1 MQSTSNFFITFTL
14 MNAVRSYFNDIIAL
28 IFPELC
34 QACGGSLVN
43 GEDIICFN
51 CIYDLPYT
59 NFHQQPDNVV
69 ARQLWGR
76 IDFKLAYTLFYFAKG
91 GKVQNM
97 MHQFKYKNMP
107 RIGNKLGEIAGKQ
120 LVVTPAFQNI
130 DVILPVP
137 LHPRKLKQRG
147 YNQSAQF
154 ADGLADRM
162 RIPVDVESLVRIKHT
177 QTQTRRSRFS
187 RFENMQQVFSVA
199 HPEKLAGKHVLLVDD
214 IITTGSTLEA
224 CGLELL
230 KVPGLTLSIAAI
242 AYAE

>member
-1 MQSTSNFFITFTL
+1 MG
-14 MNAVRSYFNDIIAL
+14 MNRVSSYLHDFIAL

-34 QACGGSLVN
+34 QACGNSLVI
-43 GEDIICFN
+43 GEDVICTN
-51 CIYDLPYT
+51 CVYDLPYT
-59 NFHQQPDNVV
+59 NFHKQPDNVV

-76 IDFKLAYTLFYFAKG
+76 IDLKAVYVLLYFAKG

-107 RIGNKLGEIAGKQ
+107 RIGNRLGQIAGKQ
-120 LVVTPAFQNI
+120 LASAPVYQTV
-130 DVILPVP
+130 DVIIPVP

-154 ADGLADRM
+154 AQGLAEKMNALADT
-162 RIPVDVESLVRIKHT
+162 ESLIRLKHT
-177 QTQTRRSRFS
+177 QTQTKRSRFS
-187 RFENMQQVFSVA
+187 RYENMKDVFTVQY
-199 HPEKLAGKHVLLVDD
+199 PERLAGKHVLLVDD

-230 KVPGLTLSIAAI
+230 KVPGLTLSVAAI

>member
-1 MQSTSNFFITFTL
+1 MKLRSNYL
-14 MNAVRSYFNDIIAL
+14 NDFIAL

-34 QACGGSLVN
+34 QACGGSLVSN
-43 GEDIICFN
+43 EDVICMN
-51 CIYDLPYT
+51 CVYDLPYT

-76 IDFKLAYTLFYFAKG
+76 IDLRSTYVLLYFSKG

-107 RIGNKLGEIAGKQ
+107 RIGNRLGELAGKQ
-120 LVVTPAFQNI
+120 LASAPAYQTI
-130 DVILPVP
+130 DVIIPVP
-137 LHPRKLKQRG
+137 LHPQKLKQRG

-154 ADGLADRM
+154 AEGLAEKM
-162 RIPVDVESLVRIKHT
+162 EAVVDIESLIRLKHT
-177 QTQTRRSRFS
+177 ETQTKRSRFS
-187 RFENMQQVFSVA
+187 RYENMKDVFSVQQ
-199 HPEKLAGKHVLLVDD
+199 PEKLAGKHVLLVDD

-230 KVPGLTLSIAAI
+230 KIPGLTLSVAAI

>member
-1 MQSTSNFFITFTL
+1 
-14 MNAVRSYFNDIIAL
+14 MNRVSAYLHDFIAL

-43 GEDIICFN
+43 GEDVICMN
-51 CIYDLPYT
+51 CVYDLPYT

-76 IDFKLAYTLFYFAKG
+76 IELQNVYVLLYFSKG

-107 RIGNKLGEIAGKQ
+107 RIGNRLGEIAGKQ
-120 LVVTPAFQNI
+120 LAITDRFKNI
-130 DVILPVP
+130 DYIIPVP

-154 ADGLADRM
+154 AEGLTVKMNA
-162 RIPVDVESLVRIKHT
+162 DVELGNLIRLKHT
-177 QTQTRRSRFS
+177 DTQTKKSRFS
-187 RFENMQQVFSVA
+187 RYENMRDVFGVL
-199 HPEKLAGKHVLLVDD
+199 HPERLEGKHVLLVDD

-224 CGLELL
+224 CGLVLL
-230 KVPGLTLSIAAI
+230 EIPGLTLSVGAI